1 MPCLLAILSLA
12 TPRLVIVLLVIFTD
26 YIGRACADQVLV
38 PFLAFLFMPLTLLAY
53 CFTINTHGSVEG
65 WWWALLA
72 LAGMIDLGLIGG
84 AKRSRRRR
92 VEVRN
97 G

>member
-1 MPCLLAILSLA
+1 
-12 TPRLVIVLLVIFTD
+12 
-26 YIGRACADQVLV
+26 
-38 PFLAFLFMPLTLLAY
+38 LAY